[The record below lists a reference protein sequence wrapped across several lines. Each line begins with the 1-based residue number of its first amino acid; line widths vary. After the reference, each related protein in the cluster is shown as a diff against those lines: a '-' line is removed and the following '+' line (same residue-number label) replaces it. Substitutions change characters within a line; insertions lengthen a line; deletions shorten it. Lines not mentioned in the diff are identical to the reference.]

1 MILFSRRLNGLVGVE
16 GPVIM
21 YSWYWISGH
30 FLKLITPAFGKM
42 TAEAQTNEGEY
53 RGHHFDILTH
63 AEEIGF
69 YNGGSWENTR
79 VENSFQKLIKHSK
92 KIIYHRF
99 FNGIYDS
106 ILVKYGAFVFGYVI
120 VGLPVFGPNSEEYLA
135 RIGGDTSTI
144 VKDYVRNTGML
155 INLAK
160 AIGRIVISYKEIQSL
175 AGYTALVTKFDTV
188 LEDMR
193 QGKFERQILNEELV
207 ANQGQVNSGQDFIK
221 FDAVPILAPNGE

>member
-1 MILFSRRLNGLVGVE
+1 MV
-16 GPVIM
+16 
-21 YSWYWISGH
+21 
-30 FLKLITPAFGKM
+30 
-42 TAEAQTNEGEY
+42 
-53 RGHHFDILTH
+53 
-63 AEEIGF
+63 
-69 YNGGSWENTR
+69 
-79 VENSFQKLIKHSK
+79 KHSK

-188 LEDMR
+188 LEDMK

-207 ANQGQVNSGQDFIK
+207 ANQGKVTTGQDFIK
-221 FDAVPILAPNGE
+221 FDAVPILAPNGESLLRELSFEVKPGMNLMIDGPNGCGKTSIFRILSQLWPTFGGSCTMPDRKDIFFIPQVAYLPHGNLRD